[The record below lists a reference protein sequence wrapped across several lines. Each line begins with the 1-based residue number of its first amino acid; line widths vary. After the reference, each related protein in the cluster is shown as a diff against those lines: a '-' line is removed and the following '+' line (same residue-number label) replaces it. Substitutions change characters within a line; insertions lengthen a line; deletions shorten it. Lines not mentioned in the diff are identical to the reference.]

1 MDKGKLSSVSNQKQW
16 GKGARRRRQGTLE
29 PPSWPPSSV
38 PLCTRARRGTCS
50 APFHL
55 PAQATKALRGARAG
69 VRAGERL
76 GSPASSVLP
85 GQEGIHAANVM
96 ISAQEGDEG
105 WSVKLSDCC
114 EQAWENRRIQ
124 AVPLGLCRAQI
135 SPPERRIEGI
145 RGGSEWSAGEMS
157 RKFLNCGH
165 AGRAAPPGP

>member
-1 MDKGKLSSVSNQKQW
+1 MATQQRPFVHPCQAW
-16 GKGARRRRQGTLE
+16 
-29 PPSWPPSSV
+29 
-38 PLCTRARRGTCS
+38 CS

-69 VRAGERL
+69 ARAGARL

-105 WSVKLSDCC
+105 WSVKLSGCC

-124 AVPLGLCRAQI
+124 PAPLGLCRAQI
-135 SPPERRIEGI
+135 SPPER
-145 RGGSEWSAGEMS
+145 
-157 RKFLNCGH
+157 
-165 AGRAAPPGP
+165 